1 MPLNDSILPKHLVRV
16 GCELACTVTTVS
28 KVSHQLHEKTTMMY
42 FNTSISLVMFLEILK
57 LCYKLKIAFN
67 KDEICDPKQTSSEFE
82 LSPTEEYTSAI
93 KLETFEDGVCKLL
106 YPE

>member
-1 MPLNDSILPKHLVRV
+1 
-16 GCELACTVTTVS
+16 
-28 KVSHQLHEKTTMMY
+28 
-42 FNTSISLVMFLEILK
+42 MFLEILK

-67 KDEICDPKQTSSEFE
+67 KADICDPKQTSSEFE

-93 KLETFEDGVCKLL
+93 KLETFKDGVCKLL